1 MSTLAATTTPST
13 LSPAQNDASH
23 TGTYTG
29 AVYAFNATGGFTM
42 EQGFNTIKLRDSSA
56 VHQFDVTDALQVKFD
71 VATFNAKLGIT
82 KVHVGDRKNAALA
95 PTCSL
100 GSYFDVV
107 NDNLKTDSITLTAAE
122 FVSGMSAS
130 QVISVGNY
138 STLYSDFVNYVKTYF
153 GYDGGFSSLF
163 NAASEFDING
173 GVFDADAFMGLIS
186 GSAANGLG
194 AYIKDLSGSI
204 TISNISNLLRNVVD
218 ANIFGNRTPGTEAN
232 STGTAIDPANN
243 TCYGVADGFIA
254 GDLVWVPAGTTIT
267 LKLDIDLESFAPLN
281 NIGATN
287 GAATAINQSTSFT
300 YGLGF
305 TENTTASNTNI
316 TRVLTAPLL
325 IRLVDF

>member
-1 MSTLAATTTPST
+1 MSTLGTTTTPTT
-13 LSPAQNDASH
+13 LSPSQNDASH
-23 TGTYTG
+23 AGTYTG
-29 AVYAFNATGGFTM
+29 AVYAFNATGGFVM
-42 EQGFNTIKLRDSSA
+42 DQGFDTIKLRDSSA
-56 VHQFDVTDALQVKFD
+56 VYQYDVTDALQVKFD

-82 KVHVGDRKNAALA
+82 KTTNANGRKNAALTVPLA
-95 PTCSL
+95 
-100 GSYFDVV
+100 SYFDVV
-107 NDNLKTDSITLTAAE
+107 NDVLLTDSITLTAAQ
-122 FVSGMSAS
+122 FVSGMSSS

-173 GVFDADAFMGLIS
+173 GVFDADAFMALIS
-186 GSAANGLG
+186 GQAANGLG
-194 AYIKDLSGSI
+194 SFIRDLSGSI

-218 ANIFGNRTPGTEAN
+218 ANIFGNRTP
-232 STGTAIDPANN
+232 STASTADGTAVDPNNN

-254 GDLVWVPAGTTIT
+254 GDLIWVPAGTTVT
-267 LKLDIDLESFAPLN
+267 LRLDIDLESFAPLN

-287 GAATAINQSTSFT
+287 GVNTAISQSTSFT
-300 YGLGF
+300 YGAGF

>member
-1 MSTLAATTTPST
+1 MSTIATDATLNT
-13 LSPAQNDASH
+13 LSPAHNDASH
-23 TGTYTG
+23 IGTYTNK
-29 AVYAFNATGGFTM
+29 VYAFNATGGFTM
-42 EQGFNTIKLRDSSA
+42 EQGFDAIKLRDSSA
-56 VHQFDVTDALQVKFD
+56 VVQYDVTDALQVTFD

-82 KVHVGDRKNAALA
+82 KKANATGLKNAALDCA
-95 PTCSL
+95 L

-107 NDNLKTDSITLTAAE
+107 SDNLLTDSITLTAAE

-130 QVISVGNY
+130 QVVSVGNY
-138 STLYSDFVNYVKTYF
+138 DTLYSDFVAYVKTYF

-173 GVFDADAFMGLIS
+173 GVFDANAFMGLIS
-186 GSAANGLG
+186 GQAADGLG
-194 AYIKDLSGSI
+194 AYIKDLSGAI

-218 ANIFGNRTPGTEAN
+218 ANIFGNRTPSTA
-232 STGTAIDPANN
+232 STATGTAVDPANN

-254 GDLVWVPAGTTIT
+254 NDLIWVPAGTTVT
-267 LKLDIDLESFAPLN
+267 LKLDIDIESFAPLN
-281 NIGATN
+281 NIGSSN
-287 GAATAINQSTSFT
+287 GHDTAMSQSTTFV
-300 YGLGF
+300 YGTGF